1 MAKKYY
7 AVRVG
12 RNVGTYTT
20 WADCEAQVKG
30 YSGAQYKSFP
40 TKEEAENFVGH
51 QVASTKQSSHAS
63 RDEKQVKEGIS
74 LQDYFSDN
82 RPSPNKQRNIEDV
95 QSMLDYDTCD
105 IRAFIDG
112 SFDKKLGMV
121 GSGGVMLVGEKEI
134 EFSLATTNPK
144 YVEYWNV
151 SGELLAALHV
161 VKYAIDHRY
170 TSCSLYYDY
179 IGIEM
184 WATGRWKTNNPVTTN
199 YAKVMKEWA
208 SQIRIDFHKVKA
220 HSGIHYNDRADALAR
235 KAILKK

>member
-12 RNVGTYTT
+12 RNVGIYTT

-40 TKEEAENFVGH
+40 TKEEAEHFVGH
-51 QVASTKQSSHAS
+51 QIASTKQSSHAS

-82 RPSPNKQRNIEDV
+82 RPSQNKQRNIEDV

-105 IRAFIDG
+105 LRAFIDG

-134 EFSLATTNPK
+134 E
-144 YVEYWNV
+144 
-151 SGELLAALHV
+151 
-161 VKYAIDHRY
+161 YAIDHRY

-179 IGIEM
+179 MGIEM
-184 WATGRWKTNNPVTTN
+184 WATGRWKTNNPLTTN
-199 YAKVMKEWA
+199 YAKIMKEWA

>member
-12 RNVGTYTT
+12 RNVGIYTT

-40 TKEEAENFVGH
+40 TKEEAESFVGH
-51 QVASTKQSSHAS
+51 QIVSVKESSHAS
-63 RDEKQVKEGIS
+63 CDEEQKAGIS
-74 LQDYFSDN
+74 LQEYFSHSD
-82 RPSPNKQRNIEDV
+82 SPQNKQRKIEDV
-95 QSMLDYDTCD
+95 QSILYQDTCEL
-105 IRAFIDG
+105 RAFIDG

-121 GSGGVMLVGEKEI
+121 GSGGVMLVGEDEL
-134 EFSLATTNPK
+134 EFSLSTTDPK

-161 VKYAIDHRY
+161 VQYAIDHRY

-179 IGIEM
+179 MGIEM
-184 WATGRWKTNNPVTTN
+184 WATGRWKTNNPVTTS

>member
-12 RNVGTYTT
+12 RNVGIYTT

-51 QVASTKQSSHAS
+51 QIASTKQSSHAS

-95 QSMLDYDTCD
+95 QSMLDYDICD
-105 IRAFIDG
+105 LRAFIDG

-134 EFSLATTNPK
+134 EFFLATADPK

-179 IGIEM
+179 MGIEM
-184 WATGRWKTNNPVTTN
+184 WATGRWKTNNPLTTS
-199 YAKVMKEWA
+199 YAKTMKEW
-208 SQIRIDFHKVKA
+208 SSKIRIDFHKVKA

>member
-12 RNVGTYTT
+12 RNVGIYTT

-40 TKEEAENFVGH
+40 TKEEAEDFVGH
-51 QVASTKQSSHAS
+51 QTVSVNQSSNTS
-63 RDEKQVKEGIS
+63 RVEEEKAGIS
-74 LQDYFSDN
+74 LQEYFSHS
-82 RPSPNKQRNIEDV
+82 SPPQNKQRNIEDV
-95 QSMLDYDTCD
+95 QSMIDYDTCD
-105 IRAFIDG
+105 LRAFIDG

-134 EFSLATTNPK
+134 EFSLATTDPK

-161 VKYAIDHRY
+161 VKYAIDHGY
-170 TSCSLYYDY
+170 ASCSLYYDY
-179 IGIEM
+179 MGIEM
-184 WATGRWKTNNPVTTN
+184 WATGRWKTNNPLTVS

>member
-12 RNVGTYTT
+12 RNVGIYTT

-40 TKEEAENFVGH
+40 TKEEAEDFVGH
-51 QVASTKQSSHAS
+51 QTVSVNQSSNTS
-63 RDEKQVKEGIS
+63 RVEEEKAGIS
-74 LQDYFSDN
+74 LQEYFSHS
-82 RPSPNKQRNIEDV
+82 SPPQNKQRKIVDI
-95 QSMLDYDTCD
+95 QSILNQDTCEL
-105 IRAFIDG
+105 RAFIDG

-121 GSGGVMLVGEKEI
+121 GSGGVMLVGEEEL
-134 EFSLATTNPK
+134 EFSLSTNDPK

-161 VKYAIDHRY
+161 VKYAIDHGY
-170 TSCSLYYDY
+170 ASCSLYYDY
-179 IGIEM
+179 MGIEM
-184 WATGRWKTNNPVTTN
+184 WATGRWKTNNPLTAS

>member
-40 TKEEAENFVGH
+40 TKEEAEKFVGH
-51 QVASTKQSSHAS
+51 QAVSVNKSSKVS
-63 RDEKQVKEGIS
+63 RDVKQAKEGMS
-74 LQDYFSDN
+74 LQDYVSYSH
-82 RPSPNKQRNIEDV
+82 PSENKERNIEDV
-95 QSMLDYDTCD
+95 QSVLDCDTCEL
-105 IRAFIDG
+105 RAFIDG

-134 EFSLATTNPK
+134 EFSLATTDPK

-161 VKYAIDHRY
+161 VKYAIDHEY
-170 TSCSLYYDY
+170 ASCSLYYDY
-179 IGIEM
+179 MGIEI
-184 WATGRWKTNNPVTTN
+184 WATGRWKTNNPLTTS
-199 YAKVMKEWA
+199 YAKAMKEWA

>member
-12 RNVGTYTT
+12 RNVGIYTT

-40 TKEEAENFVGH
+40 TKEKAENFVGH
-51 QVASTKQSSHAS
+51 QTVFVKQSSNTS
-63 RDEKQVKEGIS
+63 RDKEVKAGIS
-74 LQDYFSDN
+74 LQEYFSHSA
-82 RPSPNKQRNIEDV
+82 PPQNKQRKIVNI
-95 QSMLDYDTCD
+95 QSILDQDTCEL
-105 IRAFIDG
+105 RAFIDG

-121 GSGGVMLVGEKEI
+121 GSGGVMLVGEDEL
-134 EFSLATTNPK
+134 EFSLSTTDPK

-161 VKYAIDHRY
+161 VKYAVDHGY

-179 IGIEM
+179 MGIEM
-184 WATGRWKTNNPVTTN
+184 WATGRWKTNNPLTAS
-199 YAKVMKEWA
+199 YAKAMKEWS

>member
-1 MAKKYY
+1 MTKKYY
-7 AVRVG
+7 AVRIG
-12 RNVGTYTT
+12 RNVGIYTT

-40 TKEEAENFVGH
+40 TKEEAENFVGY
-51 QVASTKQSSHAS
+51 QAVPVKQSSNS
-63 RDEKQVKEGIS
+63 GRVEEQVKSGIS
-74 LQDYFSDN
+74 LQEYFSHSA
-82 RPSPNKQRNIEDV
+82 PPQNKQRKVENVESI
-95 QSMLDYDTCD
+95 LDHDTCEL
-105 IRAFIDG
+105 RAFIDG

-121 GSGGVMLVGEKEI
+121 GSGGVMLVGGEEL
-134 EFSLATTNPK
+134 EFSLSTTDPK

-161 VKYAIDHRY
+161 VKYAIDQGYR
-170 TSCSLYYDY
+170 SCSLYYDY
-179 IGIEM
+179 MGIEM
-184 WATGRWKTNNPVTTN
+184 WATGRWKTNNPVTTS
-199 YAKVMKEWA
+199 YAKIMKEWA

>member
-12 RNVGTYTT
+12 RNVGIYTT

-40 TKEEAENFVGH
+40 TKEEAEDFVGH
-51 QVASTKQSSHAS
+51 QTVSVNQSSNTS
-63 RDEKQVKEGIS
+63 RVEEEKAGIS
-74 LQDYFSDN
+74 LQEYFSHS
-82 RPSPNKQRNIEDV
+82 SPPQNKQRNIEDV
-95 QSMLDYDTCD
+95 QSMIDYDTCD
-105 IRAFIDG
+105 LRAFIDG

-121 GSGGVMLVGEKEI
+121 GSGGVMLVGEEEL
-134 EFSLATTNPK
+134 EFSLSTNDPK

-161 VKYAIDHRY
+161 VKYAIDHGY
-170 TSCSLYYDY
+170 ASCSLYYDY
-179 IGIEM
+179 MGIEM
-184 WATGRWKTNNPVTTN
+184 WATGRWKTNNPLTVS

>member
-1 MAKKYY
+1 M
-7 AVRVG
+7 G
-12 RNVGTYTT
+12 IYTT

-40 TKEEAENFVGH
+40 TKEEAEDFVRH
-51 QVASTKQSSHAS
+51 QTVSVNQSSNTS
-63 RDEKQVKEGIS
+63 CVEEEKAGIS
-74 LQDYFSDN
+74 LQEYFSHS
-82 RPSPNKQRNIEDV
+82 SPPQNKQRKIVDI
-95 QSMLDYDTCD
+95 QSILNQDTCD
-105 IRAFIDG
+105 LRAFIDG

-121 GSGGVMLVGEKEI
+121 GSGGVMLIGEE
-134 EFSLATTNPK
+134 EVDFSFSTTDPQ

-161 VKYAIDHRY
+161 VKYAIDHQY

-179 IGIEM
+179 MGIEM
-184 WATGRWKTNNPVTTN
+184 WATGRWKTNNPLTTN
-199 YAKVMKEWA
+199 YAKIMKEWA

>member
-12 RNVGTYTT
+12 RNVGIYTT

-30 YSGAQYKSFP
+30 SSGAQYKSFP
-40 TKEEAENFVGH
+40 TKEEAEDFVGH
-51 QVASTKQSSHAS
+51 QTVSVNQSSNTS
-63 RDEKQVKEGIS
+63 RVEEEKAGIS
-74 LQDYFSDN
+74 LQEYFSHS
-82 RPSPNKQRNIEDV
+82 SPPQNKQRKIVDI
-95 QSMLDYDTCD
+95 QSILNQDTCEL
-105 IRAFIDG
+105 RAFIDG

-121 GSGGVMLVGEKEI
+121 GSGGVMLVGEEEL
-134 EFSLATTNPK
+134 EFSLSTNDPK

-161 VKYAIDHRY
+161 VKYAIDHGY
-170 TSCSLYYDY
+170 ASCSLYYDY
-179 IGIEM
+179 MGIEM
-184 WATGRWKTNNPVTTN
+184 WATGRWKTNNPLTVS

>member
-1 MAKKYY
+1 MVKKYY

-12 RNVGTYTT
+12 RNVGIYTT

-51 QVASTKQSSHAS
+51 QAVSVKQSSNSS
-63 RDEKQVKEGIS
+63 RDEEQIKSGIS
-74 LQDYFSDN
+74 LQEYFSHS
-82 RPSPNKQRNIEDV
+82 SPPQSKQRKIENV
-95 QSMLDYDTCD
+95 QSILDQDTCEL
-105 IRAFIDG
+105 RAFIDG

-134 EFSLATTNPK
+134 EFSLATTDPK

-179 IGIEM
+179 MGIEM

-220 HSGIHYNDRADALAR
+220 HSGINYNDRADALAR
-235 KAILKK
+235 KEILKK

>member
-12 RNVGTYTT
+12 RNVGIYTT

-40 TKEEAENFVGH
+40 TKEEAEGFVGH
-51 QVASTKQSSHAS
+51 QTISVEQSSHAS
-63 RDEKQVKEGIS
+63 LVEEEKAGIS
-74 LQDYFSDN
+74 LQEYFSHS
-82 RPSPNKQRNIEDV
+82 SPPQNKQRKIVDI
-95 QSMLDYDTCD
+95 QSILDQDTCEV
-105 IRAFIDG
+105 RAFIDG

-134 EFSLATTNPK
+134 EFSLATTDPK

-161 VKYAIDHRY
+161 VQYAIDHRY

-179 IGIEM
+179 MGIEM
-184 WATGRWKTNNPVTTN
+184 WATGRWKTNNPLTKS
-199 YAKVMKEWA
+199 YATMMKEWA

>member
-12 RNVGTYTT
+12 RNVGIYTT

-40 TKEEAENFVGH
+40 TKEEAEDFVGH
-51 QVASTKQSSHAS
+51 QTVSVNQSSNTS
-63 RDEKQVKEGIS
+63 RVEEEKAGIS
-74 LQDYFSDN
+74 LQEYFSHS
-82 RPSPNKQRNIEDV
+82 SPPQNKQRKIVDI
-95 QSMLDYDTCD
+95 QSILNQDTCEL
-105 IRAFIDG
+105 RAFIDG

-121 GSGGVMLVGEKEI
+121 GSGGVMLVGEEEL
-134 EFSLATTNPK
+134 EFSLSTNDPK

-161 VKYAIDHRY
+161 VKYVIDHGY
-170 TSCSLYYDY
+170 ASCSLYYDY
-179 IGIEM
+179 MGIEM
-184 WATGRWKTNNPVTTN
+184 WATGRWKTNNPLTAS